1 MNKISKI
8 SIVAGK
14 VISVTL
20 IGIAIIIIGLSVS
33 PIYRF
38 EAPQPF
44 SGDKIY
50 NPYSALDTSIGW
62 KRANFHTHTHATA
75 WLNECELYPDG
86 VLKYYDSYHYDI
98 VSFSNHQELTTF
110 PGNDTSRQ
118 IWVYEHGYNFF
129 KFHQLLFGAEKVSY
143 YDNFL
148 PFLSS
153 QKQFII
159 DMMSKQ
165 CDFVVFNHPD
175 RTLMISTGDMQ
186 RLTGYRLIEADAG
199 AGTDLKHWDEALS
212 SGRYSLN
219 VINDDLHKP
228 QQSSKIARRCSFVN
242 TPSRNYHNVK
252 EALLAGNFYSMNI
265 PDFGNGDLD
274 IKHAE
279 NESLPSIRYIGMSQ
293 DTILMTL
300 SSPAKTIEAITQD
313 GKIVKTLSDTSSFSY
328 VMTSDDP
335 YLRMTA
341 RFENE
346 VVIYTNPFAWYSSGD
361 TPYREISHPIIVWA
375 TILFNLF
382 LAALIAVFI
391 LFATKILG
399 VRP

>member
-1 MNKISKI
+1 
-8 SIVAGK
+8 
-14 VISVTL
+14 
-20 IGIAIIIIGLSVS
+20 
-33 PIYRF
+33 
-38 EAPQPF
+38 
-44 SGDKIY
+44 
-50 NPYSALDTSIGW
+50 
-62 KRANFHTHTHATA
+62 
-75 WLNECELYPDG
+75 
-86 VLKYYDSYHYDI
+86 
-98 VSFSNHQELTTF
+98 
-110 PGNDTSRQ
+110 
-118 IWVYEHGYNFF
+118 
-129 KFHQLLFGAEKVSY
+129 
-143 YDNFL
+143 
-148 PFLSS
+148 
-153 QKQFII
+153 
-159 DMMSKQ
+159 
-165 CDFVVFNHPD
+165 VVFNHPD